1 MSFHLSQKVH
11 IDIDPSSINKI
22 IKVDLA
28 IMGDIIEVLKATIK
42 RINKKQNGLK
52 TSNKQHISK

>member
-1 MSFHLSQKVH
+1 MNFRQSQKKVH

-28 IMGDIIEVLKATIK
+28 LVEC
-42 RINKKQNGLK
+42 
-52 TSNKQHISK
+52 

>member
-1 MSFHLSQKVH
+1 MNFHPSLKKVH

-28 IMGDIIEVLKATIK
+28 IVGDVNEVIK
-42 RINKKQNGLK
+42 INY
-52 TSNKQHISK
+52 